1 MAARWEKTALET
13 LLALLV
19 LGYLG
24 INVVAPIPRPI
35 VVENIVFA
43 LLYAALL
50 WGVHRGSRKALLA
63 LMVVGAFNAG
73 RVSNSVWDPLTGV
86 APLALQHLPL
96 LIVILAA
103 TLLPLRLLGEQP
115 QRMEA

>member
-1 MAARWEKTALET
+1 MPGHWEKPLLEA

-24 INVVAPIPRPI
+24 INIVAPIPRPI
-35 VVENIVFA
+35 VAENIIFA
-43 LLYAALL
+43 LVYALLL
-50 WGVHRGSRKALLA
+50 WGVHRDSRRALLA
-63 LMVVGAFNAG
+63 LAVVGAFNAG
-73 RVSNSVWDPLTGV
+73 RVSNSIWDPLTGF

-103 TLLPLRLLGEQP
+103 SLLPLRLLGK
-115 QRMEA
+115 RA